1 MKKDEKAVIID
12 QLQEMFA
19 KANFG
24 ILTNYRGLKTN
35 DLLELRQK
43 MKAANGR
50 YEVVKNTLAH
60 FAADKAGVT
69 QIAGLLNETT
79 AIAFGFGEVRDLAVA
94 VTDFTRTSKA
104 PLTVK
109 GGFLGGRLLTPQ
121 DIVTLTTLP
130 TKQVLIARLMGQLQS
145 PIASLMGQLNAP
157 VSGLANVLRA
167 RMKQLEGGAN

>member
-1 MKKDEKAVIID
+1 LKKDEKAVIID
-12 QLQEMFA
+12 KLQEDFT
-19 KANFG
+19 KANAG
-24 ILTNYRGLKTN
+24 ILTNYRGLKTK
-35 DLLELRQK
+35 DLLELRK
-43 MKAANGR
+43 KLRAANGK

-69 QIAGLLNETT
+69 QIGSLLNETT

-94 VTDFTRTSKA
+94 ITDFTRTSKVV
-104 PLTVK
+104 LTVK
-109 GGFLGGRLLTPQ
+109 GGFLGGRLLSPQ
-121 DIVTLTTLP
+121 DIITLTTLP
-130 TKQVLIARLMGQLQS
+130 TKPVMIARLMGQLQS